1 MKKPSQLNSTPASQ
15 RAMTLIELL
24 VVISIIGIL
33 AGLILPAVGIV
44 KTKAK
49 VTQAVKDMADI
60 KGACNLYQ
68 HDYNRLPG
76 SGNPVPPD
84 TTLGA
89 GVLGTGD
96 FTYGTTGTGYGAGT
110 TNILNN
116 AGAGYQTSNAELM
129 VILTA
134 STFPGY
140 TAHSSVAG
148 NARNPRRT
156 AYFNAKGSGGA
167 AGAGLGTD
175 GVMRDPFG
183 NPYIVAL
190 DFNYDG
196 WVSNSVYKA
205 NAMNSFNTGLV
216 QQGGPNTWALKDS
229 VMVFSF
235 GPDGMFASTNAA
247 NSGVNRDNVITW
259 K

>member
-1 MKKPSQLNSTPASQ
+1 MKQTSQLNQSRASQ
-15 RAMTLIELL
+15 QAMSLIELL

-49 VTQAVKDMADI
+49 ITQAVKDMADI
-60 KGACNLYQ
+60 KGACNVYQ

-76 SGNPVPPD
+76 SAPASQI
-84 TTLGA
+84 GA
-89 GVLGTGD
+89 D
-96 FTYGTTGTGYGAGT
+96 FTYGTTGTGYG
-110 TNILNN
+110 TNVFNN
-116 AGAGYQTSNAELM
+116 NNVGYQAGNAELM

-140 TAHSSVAG
+140 TADPSVAG

-156 AYFNAKGSGGA
+156 AYFNAKTSGGTS
-167 AGAGLGTD
+167 GAGLGPD
-175 GVMRDPFG
+175 GVMRDPWG
-183 NPYIVAL
+183 SPYIVAL

-196 WVSNSVYKA
+196 WVSNSVYNA
-205 NAMNSFNTGLV
+205 NVVNGFNTGLV
-216 QQGGPNTWALKDS
+216 RQGGAGSSTWALKDS

-235 GPDGMFASTNAA
+235 GPDASFSDTSSA
-247 NSGVNRDNVITW
+247 NSPVNKDNILSW

>member
-1 MKKPSQLNSTPASQ
+1 MKQTSQLNQPRASQ
-15 RAMTLIELL
+15 QAMSLIELL

-33 AGLILPAVGIV
+33 AGLILPAVGVV

-49 VTQAVKDMADI
+49 ITQTVKDMADI
-60 KGACNLYQ
+60 KGACNVYQ

-76 SGNPVPPD
+76 SAPASQI
-84 TTLGA
+84 GA
-89 GVLGTGD
+89 D
-96 FTYGTTGTGYGAGT
+96 FTYGTTGTGYG
-110 TNILNN
+110 TNIFNN
-116 AGAGYQTSNAELM
+116 NNVGYQAGNAELM

-140 TAHSSVAG
+140 TADPSVAG

-156 AYFNAKGSGGA
+156 AYFNAKGSGGT

-175 GVMRDPFG
+175 GVMRDPWG
-183 NPYIVAL
+183 SPYIVAL
-190 DFNYDG
+190 DFDYNG
-196 WVSNSVYKA
+196 WVSNSVYRLDVV
-205 NAMNSFNTGLV
+205 NGFNTGLV
-216 QQGGPNTWALKDS
+216 RQGGANTWALKDS

-235 GPDGMFASTNAA
+235 GPDASFADTNSA
-247 NSGVNRDNVITW
+247 NSAINKDNILSW

>member
-1 MKKPSQLNSTPASQ
+1 MKQTSQLNQSRASQ
-15 RAMTLIELL
+15 QAMSLIELL

-49 VTQAVKDMADI
+49 ITQAVKDMADI
-60 KGACNLYQ
+60 KGACNVYQ

-76 SGNPVPPD
+76 SAPASQI
-84 TTLGA
+84 GA
-89 GVLGTGD
+89 D
-96 FTYGTTGTGYGAGT
+96 FTYGTTGTGYG
-110 TNILNN
+110 TNVFNN
-116 AGAGYQTSNAELM
+116 NNVGYQAGNAELM

-140 TAHSSVAG
+140 TADPSVAG

-156 AYFNAKGSGGA
+156 AYFNAKTSGGTS
-167 AGAGLGTD
+167 GAGLGTD
-175 GVMRDPFG
+175 GVMRDPWG
-183 NPYIVAL
+183 SPYIVAL

-196 WVSNSVYKA
+196 WVSNSVYNA
-205 NAMNSFNTGLV
+205 NVVNGFNTGLV
-216 QQGGPNTWALKDS
+216 RQGGAGSSTWALKDS
-229 VMVFSF
+229 VMVLSF
-235 GPDGMFASTNAA
+235 GPDASFSDTSSA
-247 NSGVNRDNVITW
+247 NSPVNKDNILSW

>member
-1 MKKPSQLNSTPASQ
+1 MKQTSQLNQPRASQ
-15 RAMTLIELL
+15 QAMSLIELL

-49 VTQAVKDMADI
+49 ITQAIKDMGDI
-60 KGACNLYQ
+60 KGACNVYQ

-76 SGNPVPPD
+76 SAPASQI
-84 TTLGA
+84 GA
-89 GVLGTGD
+89 D
-96 FTYGTTGTGYGAGT
+96 FTYGTTGTGYG
-110 TNILNN
+110 TNIFNN
-116 AGAGYQTSNAELM
+116 NNVGYQAGNAELM

-140 TAHSSVAG
+140 TTADPSLAG

-156 AYFNAKGSGGA
+156 AYFNAKSSGGS

-175 GVMRDPFG
+175 GVMRDPWG
-183 NPYIVAL
+183 SPYIVAL

-196 WVSNSVYKA
+196 WVSNSVYNA
-205 NAMNSFNTGLV
+205 NVVNGFNTGLAR
-216 QQGGPNTWALKDS
+216 QGGAGSSTWALKDS

-235 GPDGMFASTNAA
+235 GPDASFSDTSSA
-247 NSGVNRDNVITW
+247 NSAVNKDNILSW